1 MISIIIPVYNGEKY
15 ILRCYDSLVN
25 QSLHDWEA
33 IFINDGSTDRSLV
46 FLKQLEQKDS
56 RIKVFDKKNEG
67 VAVAREYGINL
78 SSYEIITFLD
88 VDDTL
93 TRNALE
99 TFVTH
104 LKSGT
109 NDIVISGINIVSE
122 AGYLI
127 NTISYKAK
135 SYNGAKIVELLSC
148 GKIRW
153 QLWAKAFRKK
163 LFYNVVTPSGIKTG
177 EDMAVCF
184 QAVLNADKVEVLNEC
199 LYDYIQVETSVT
211 HRKNVDVTL
220 DAFKSLE
227 LIVDLAR
234 AKISSEYIDCLYLLI
249 SSTSLR
255 MGVSPKND
263 IIKKNLNYHF
273 KFRLLKRLGFVKAL
287 NLIIA
292 RYFRINIAQCI

>member
-93 TRNALE
+93 ESDALAKYIE
-99 TFVTH
+99 SFAA
-104 LKSGT
+104 GI
-109 NDIVISGINIVSE
+109 DIVISGFNIINKEGEKVKQINYGAFVCPSSE
-122 AGYLI
+122 II
-127 NTISYKAK
+127 NRLCD
-135 SYNGAKIVELLSC
+135 GR
-148 GKIRW
+148 IRW

-163 LFYNVVTPSGIKTG
+163 TLVSTAVPYGIRNA
-177 EDMAVCF
+177 EDMAVCM
-184 QAVLNADKVEVLNEC
+184 QALTKSDMVRVVDNC
-199 LYDYIQVETSVT
+199 LYDYIQEETSVT
-211 HRKNVDVTL
+211 HVRPQGIAW
-220 DAFKSLE
+220 DA
-227 LIVDLAR
+227 LAAASFVER
-234 AKISSEYIDCLYLLI
+234 EIGEKLGKENIDCLFLLI
-249 SSTSLR
+249 ISGALR
-255 MGVSPKND
+255 GGMHAKDKYLMEAMSN
-263 IIKKNLNYHF
+263 HF
-273 KFRLLKRLGFVKAL
+273 RSAPLLRISRMKAL
-287 NLIIA
+287 NLLLLKLL
-292 RYFRINIAQCI
+292 RINLAKYI